1 MRTICI
7 AAAISVSAVGVLAT
21 QLSSQARAG
30 EGGIDVLQVR
40 PNFYMLVGAGG
51 NIAVQVGV
59 DGAVVVDAGSAARA
73 AAVVETIRKL
83 SAGPIRYV
91 INTSA
96 DADHVGGNEIVARAG
111 QNLFTAPDP
120 TGAGP
125 AGAAILSAH
134 NVLARMSA
142 PTGQKA
148 PFAEGAWPTETFDRG
163 RKYMYLN
170 GEGIEVFHLP
180 AAHTDGDAIVF
191 FRRSDVVVAGDIFD
205 TERFPVIEV
214 ARGGS
219 VEGEIAALNRLV
231 ELAIPSIPIVSRE
244 EGTWVVPGHGRL
256 SDQLDV
262 VQYRDMVTIVRDRVR
277 DLVKAGMTL
286 EQVKA
291 TSPARGYT
299 QRYGASSG
307 SWTPDDFVEAVY
319 RSLAAPRGEKS

>member
-7 AAAISVSAVGVLAT
+7 AAIIGLSAVALVAA
-21 QLSSQARAG
+21 QQSSRALPG
-30 EGGIDVLQVR
+30 EGGIEVLQLR

-73 AAVVETIRKL
+73 GAVVDTIRKL
-83 SAGPIRYV
+83 SPGPIRYV

-96 DADHVGGNEIVARAG
+96 DADHAGGNEIVARAG

-125 AGAAILSAH
+125 AGAAILSTQR
-134 NVLARMSA
+134 VLARMSA
-142 PTGQKA
+142 PTGQAA
-148 PFAEGAWPTETFDRG
+148 PFAEGAWPSETFDRG

-205 TERFPVIEV
+205 TERFPVIDV

-219 VEGEIAALNRLV
+219 VDGEIAALNRLV

-291 TSPARGYT
+291 ASPARGYR

-307 SWTPDDFVEAVY
+307 SWTTDDFVEAVY

>member
-1 MRTICI
+1 MRTICT
-7 AAAISVSAVGVLAT
+7 AVAVALSAVALLAG
-21 QLSSQARAG
+21 QQSSQARAG
-30 EGGIDVLQVR
+30 EGGIEVLQLR

-59 DGAVVVDAGSAARA
+59 DGAVVVDAGSATRA
-73 AAVVETIRKL
+73 PAVVETINKL
-83 SAGPIRYV
+83 SPGPIRYV

-96 DADHVGGNEIVARAG
+96 EADHAGGNETVARAG

-125 AGAAILSAH
+125 AGAAILSVQA
-134 NVLARMSA
+134 VLARMSA

-148 PFAEGAWPTETFDRG
+148 PFAEGAWPTETFDTG

-170 GEGIEVFHLP
+170 GEGIEVFHVP

-191 FRRSDVVVAGDIFD
+191 FRRSDVVVAGDIFH
-205 TERFPVIEV
+205 TERFPVIDV

-219 VEGEIAALNRLV
+219 VEGEIAALNRVV

-299 QRYGASSG
+299 RRYGSDSSP
-307 SWTPDDFVEAVY
+307 WTTDDFVEAVY
-319 RSLAAPRGEKS
+319 RSLAREKS

>member
-1 MRTICI
+1 
-7 AAAISVSAVGVLAT
+7 
-21 QLSSQARAG
+21 
-30 EGGIDVLQVR
+30 
-40 PNFYMLVGAGG
+40 
-51 NIAVQVGV
+51 
-59 DGAVVVDAGSAARA
+59 
-73 AAVVETIRKL
+73 
-83 SAGPIRYV
+83 V

-111 QNLFTAPDP
+111 QHLFTAPDP

-125 AGAAILSAH
+125 VGAAILSTQR
-134 NVLARMSA
+134 VLARMSA
-142 PTGQKA
+142 PTGQAA
-148 PFAEGAWPTETFDRG
+148 PFAEGAWPSETFDRG

-180 AAHTDGDAIVF
+180 AAHTDGDAVVF

-205 TERFPVIEV
+205 TERFPVIDV

-219 VEGEIAALNRLV
+219 VEGEIAALNRIV

-262 VQYRDMVTIVRDRVR
+262 VHYRDMVTIVRDRVR

-299 QRYGASSG
+299 QRYGARSG
-307 SWTPDDFVEAVY
+307 SWTTDAFVEAVY
-319 RSLAAPRGEKS
+319 RSLARQKS

>member
-1 MRTICI
+1 M
-7 AAAISVSAVGVLAT
+7 
-21 QLSSQARAG
+21 
-30 EGGIDVLQVR
+30 
-40 PNFYMLVGAGG
+40 
-51 NIAVQVGV
+51 
-59 DGAVVVDAGSAARA
+59 
-73 AAVVETIRKL
+73 
-83 SAGPIRYV
+83 
-91 INTSA
+91 
-96 DADHVGGNEIVARAG
+96 
-111 QNLFTAPDP
+111 
-120 TGAGP
+120 
-125 AGAAILSAH
+125 SAH

-148 PFAEGAWPTETFDRG
+148 PFAEGGWPTETFDRG

-191 FRRSDVVVAGDIFD
+191 FRRSDVVVAGDVFE
-205 TERFPVIEV
+205 TERFPVIDV

-219 VEGEIAALNRLV
+219 VEGEIAALNRVV

-277 DLVKAGMTL
+277 DLVKAGMSL

-307 SWTPDDFVEAVY
+307 SWTTDDFVEAVY
-319 RSLAAPRGEKS
+319 RSLAAPGGEKS